1 MFEDET
7 PVAWQAIPRHAP
19 VFAADGTEIGTA
31 DSLLGD
37 EDEDIF
43 HGIVVR
49 RGGDGEMVELPA
61 RRVLRMT
68 TRRVVTD
75 LAATDVPAPPPYRKR

>member
-7 PVAWQAIPRHAP
+7 PVAWQAVPRHAP
-19 VFAADGTEIGTA
+19 VFAADGSEIGTA

-43 HGIVVR
+43 HAIVLKR
-49 RGGDGEMVELPA
+49 NRDGAMVEVPA
-61 RRVLRMT
+61 RRIQKMT
-68 TRRVVTD
+68 TQRVVTD
-75 LAATDVPAPPPYRKR
+75 LAATDVATLAPYRKD

>member
-7 PVAWQAIPRHAP
+7 PVAWQAVPSHSP
-19 VFAADGTEIGTA
+19 VFAADGSEIGTA

-37 EDEDIF
+37 EGEDIF
-43 HGIVVR
+43 HGMVLR
-49 RGGDGEMVELPA
+49 REDGRMVEVPA
-61 RRVLRMT
+61 RRIQRMT

-75 LAATDVPAPPPYRKR
+75 LTATDAAALPTYRKR